1 VGEFTGKAKYLYLSI
16 HIFTLAILT
25 MKIKSLGILCCCLAF
40 YNLSLFAQK
49 TIVKDSN
56 ISAMLNEVS
65 PTNLEAI
72 VKKLVSF
79 HTRHTLS
86 DTLSKTT
93 GIGAART
100 WIKSEFEK
108 YGASSGGRLQVS
120 YDTFTQPAD
129 GRRITAPVVLKN
141 VMAVLPGTDPN
152 DKRMLMVSGHY
163 DSRVTDVMN
172 IKDFA
177 PGANDDA
184 SGVAVV
190 MEMCRILSKR
200 KFNTTIVFV
209 AMVGE
214 EQGLYGATNLAKR
227 AKEEGWNVH
236 LLMNND
242 IVGNSYGMETD
253 IKDNKSVRIFSEG
266 VPLGETPAQAAARTS
281 AGTENDGK
289 ARQAARYIKEVAER
303 YVDQLEV
310 KLIYRRDRYLRGG
323 DHTPF
328 SLQGF
333 TAVRITEMNEDF
345 NRQHQDVRTENGFKF
360 GDLPEYVDYNYLQ
373 KVTRMN
379 LAAMTNLA
387 LSCQEPENV
396 IVQTSGLTNK
406 TSLKWEAPKGK
417 APAGY
422 YVLMRE
428 TSSPFWEQ
436 KIFVKENSA
445 TLAYSKD
452 NYYFGVQS
460 VDEQGHES
468 LVVIPKPGR

>member
-1 VGEFTGKAKYLYLSI
+1 MIRIKYFLLLVFFVSFSEIELY
-16 HIFTLAILT
+16 
-25 MKIKSLGILCCCLAF
+25 
-40 YNLSLFAQK
+40 AQR
-49 TIVKDSN
+49 TEVRDAN
-56 ISAMLNEVS
+56 ISAMLTEVS
-65 PTNLEAI
+65 SNNLEQL

-79 HTRHTLS
+79 QTRHTLS

-108 YGASSGGRLQVS
+108 YSSASGGRLQVS

-129 GRRITAPVVLKN
+129 GRRILSPVILKN
-141 VMAVLPGTDPN
+141 VIAVLPGTDPN
-152 DKRMLMVSGHY
+152 DKRIIMVSGHY

-184 SGVAVV
+184 SGTAAV
-190 MEMCRILSKR
+190 MEMCRIMSKQ
-200 KFNTTIVFV
+200 KFSATLIFV

-236 LLMNND
+236 LLLNND

-253 IKDNKSVRIFSEG
+253 IKDNKSVRVFSEG
-266 VPLGETPAQAAARTS
+266 VSPVETPAQAAARQS
-281 AGTENDGK
+281 AGTDNDGK

-310 KLIYRRDRYLRGG
+310 KLIYRRDRFLRGG

-328 SLQGF
+328 SQQGF
-333 TAVRITEMNEDF
+333 AAVRITEMNEDF

-360 GDLPEYVDYNYLQ
+360 GDLPEYIDYNYLQ

-379 LAAMTNLA
+379 LSVMSNLG
-387 LSCQEPENV
+387 LSAQEPENV

-406 TSLKWEAPKGK
+406 TALKWGAPKGK
-417 APAGY
+417 KPVGY

-428 TSSPFWEQ
+428 TTSPFWER
-436 KIFVKENSA
+436 KFFVKETSA

-452 NYYFGVQS
+452 NFYFGVQS
-460 VDEQGHES
+460 VDEDGHES
-468 LVVIPKPGR
+468 LVITPKPGR

>member
-1 VGEFTGKAKYLYLSI
+1 MKYFKISLVF
-16 HIFTLAILT
+16 IFLA
-25 MKIKSLGILCCCLAF
+25 SGR
-40 YNLSLFAQK
+40 LFAQQ
-49 TIVKDSN
+49 TISRDPA
-56 ISAMLNEVS
+56 ISALVNEVS
-65 PTNLEAI
+65 ASNLESVI
-72 VKKLVSF
+72 KKLVSF
-79 HTRHTLS
+79 QTRHTLS

-93 GIGAART
+93 GIGAARS

-108 YGASSGGRLQVS
+108 YGVAGGNRLQVS

-141 VMAVLPGTDPN
+141 VVAVLPGTDPN

-184 SGVAVV
+184 SGVAAV
-190 MEMCRILSKR
+190 MEMCRIMSKQ
-200 KFNTTIVFV
+200 KFNSTLVFV

-227 AKEEGWNVH
+227 AKEEGWKVH

-253 IKDNKSVRIFSEG
+253 IKDNKSVRVFSEG
-266 VPLGETPAQAAARTS
+266 VSPLETPAQVAARQS
-281 AGTENDGK
+281 AGTDNDGK

-310 KLIYRRDRYLRGG
+310 KLIYRRDRFLRGG

-328 SLQGF
+328 SQQGF
-333 TAVRITEMNEDF
+333 AAVRITEMNEDF

-379 LAAMTNLA
+379 LSVMSNLA
-387 LSCQEPENV
+387 LSTQEPENV
-396 IVQTSGLTNK
+396 VVLTAGLTNK
-406 TSLKWEAPKGK
+406 TALKWDAPKGK
-417 APAGY
+417 TPIGY

-428 TSSPFWEQ
+428 TTSPFWE
-436 KIFVKENSA
+436 KKFFVKENAA

-460 VDEQGHES
+460 VDENGHES
-468 LVVIPKPGR
+468 LVITPRAGR

>member
-1 VGEFTGKAKYLYLSI
+1 MIRTKFFKTFLFFVFFISGKAFSQQTI
-16 HIFTLAILT
+16 NRDPAISTLV
-25 MKIKSLGILCCCLAF
+25 S
-40 YNLSLFAQK
+40 
-49 TIVKDSN
+49 
-56 ISAMLNEVS
+56 EVS
-65 PTNLEAI
+65 ASNLETV

-79 HTRHTLS
+79 QTRHTLS
-86 DTLSKTT
+86 DTLSKTE

-100 WIKSEFEK
+100 WIKKEFEK
-108 YGASSGGRLQVS
+108 YGIAGGNRLQVS

-129 GRRITAPVVLKN
+129 GRRITAPVILKN
-141 VMAVLPGTDPN
+141 VVAILPGTDPN

-184 SGVAVV
+184 SGVAAV
-190 MEMCRILSKR
+190 MEMCRIMSKQ
-200 KFNTTIVFV
+200 KFNCTLVFV

-227 AKEEGWNVH
+227 AKEESWNVH

-253 IKDNKSVRIFSEG
+253 IKDNKSVRVFSEG
-266 VPLGETPAQAAARTS
+266 VSPLETPAQIAARQS
-281 AGTENDGK
+281 SGSDNDGK

-310 KLIYRRDRYLRGG
+310 KLIYRRDRFLRGG

-328 SLQGF
+328 SQQGF
-333 TAVRITEMNEDF
+333 AAVRITEMNEDF

-379 LAAMTNLA
+379 LSVMSNLA
-387 LSCQEPENV
+387 LSTQEPENV
-396 IVQTSGLTNK
+396 VVLTAGLTNK
-406 TSLKWEAPKGK
+406 TTLKWDIPKGK
-417 APAGY
+417 TPAGY

-428 TSSPFWEQ
+428 TTSPFWEK
-436 KIFVKENSA
+436 KIFVKDNIA

-460 VDEQGHES
+460 VDENGHES
-468 LVVIPKPGR
+468 LVIIPRAGR

>member
-1 VGEFTGKAKYLYLSI
+1 MKKVFFLLVAVFLTG
-16 HIFTLAILT
+16 
-25 MKIKSLGILCCCLAF
+25 
-40 YNLSLFAQK
+40 NLFAQQ
-49 TIVKDSN
+49 TQVRDAN
-56 ISAMLNEVS
+56 ISNMVNEVS
-65 PTNLEAI
+65 ASNLEQI

-93 GIGAART
+93 GIGAARN

-108 YGASSGGRLQVS
+108 YGAASGGRLQVS
-120 YDTFTQPAD
+120 FDTFTQPAD

-141 VMAVLPGTDPN
+141 VMAILPGTDPN
-152 DKRMLMVSGHY
+152 DKRMVMISGHY

-172 IKDFA
+172 AKDFS

-184 SGVAVV
+184 SGVAAV
-190 MEMCRILSKR
+190 METCRILSKQ
-200 KFNTTIVFV
+200 KFNCTLVFV

-236 LLMNND
+236 LLLNND
-242 IVGNSYGMETD
+242 IIGNSYGMETD
-253 IKDNKSVRIFSEG
+253 IKDNKSVRVFSEG
-266 VPLGETPAQAAARTS
+266 VSPAETKEQAAARQA
-281 AGTENDGK
+281 AGTENEGK

-310 KLIYRRDRYLRGG
+310 KLIYRRDRFLRGG

-328 SLQGF
+328 AQQGF
-333 TAVRITEMNEDF
+333 AAVRITEMNEDF
-345 NRQHQDVRTENGFKF
+345 NRQHQDIRTENGFKY

-379 LAAMTNLA
+379 LSVMSNLA
-387 LSCQEPENV
+387 LAAQEPEKV
-396 IVQTSGLTNK
+396 SVVTSGLTNK
-406 TSLKWEAPKGK
+406 TELKWEAPKGK
-417 APAGY
+417 SPVGY

-428 TSSPFWEQ
+428 TSSPFWE
-436 KIFVKENSA
+436 KKFFVKETTA

-452 NYYFGVQS
+452 NYFFGVQS
-460 VDEQGHES
+460 VDADGHES
-468 LVVIPKPGR
+468 LVVSPKPGR

>member
-1 VGEFTGKAKYLYLSI
+1 MLLVKLQVLQIICTFLFIFLQMLFMIKQKFLGFLFFFSLVTGFNS
-16 HIFTLAILT
+16 F
-25 MKIKSLGILCCCLAF
+25 G
-40 YNLSLFAQK
+40 QK
-49 TIVKDSN
+49 TEIKDSN
-56 ISAMLNEVS
+56 ISSMLDEVS
-65 PTNLEAI
+65 PTNLETVI
-72 VKKLVSF
+72 RKLVSF
-79 HTRHTLS
+79 QTRHTLS
-86 DTLSKTT
+86 DTTSKTT

-100 WIKSEFEK
+100 WIKAEFEK
-108 YGASSGGRLQVS
+108 YNAGSGGRLQVS

-129 GRRITAPVVLKN
+129 GKRITTPTVLKN
-141 VMAVLPGTDPN
+141 VIAILPGTDPN
-152 DKRMLMVSGHY
+152 DKRMLMLSGHY

-172 IKDFA
+172 AKDFA

-184 SGVAVV
+184 SGVAAV
-190 MEMCRILSKR
+190 MEICRIMSKQ
-200 KFNTTIVFV
+200 KFSATIVFV

-253 IKDNKSVRIFSEG
+253 LKDNRNVRVFSEG
-266 VPLGETPAQAAARTS
+266 GIVGA
-281 AGTENDGK
+281 ENDGN

-328 SLQGF
+328 STAGF

-345 NRQHQDVRTENGFKF
+345 NHQHQDVRTENGFKF
-360 GDLPEYVDYNYLQ
+360 GDLPEYVDYTYLQ

-379 LAAMTNLA
+379 LSVTANLA
-387 LSCQEPENV
+387 WSCQEPENV
-396 IVQTSGLTNK
+396 VIQTSGLTNK
-406 TSLKWEAPKGK
+406 TALKWEAPKGK
-417 APAGY
+417 VPVGY

-428 TSSPFWEQ
+428 TSSPFWER
-436 KIFVKENSA
+436 KFFVKETSA
-445 TLAYSKD
+445 NLAYSKD
-452 NYYFGVQS
+452 NYFFGVQS
-460 VDEQGHES
+460 VDDAGHES
-468 LVVIPKPGR
+468 LVIIPKPGR

>member
-1 VGEFTGKAKYLYLSI
+1 MIRMKYFKISLVFILLVSGK
-16 HIFTLAILT
+16 
-25 MKIKSLGILCCCLAF
+25 
-40 YNLSLFAQK
+40 LFAQQ
-49 TIVKDSN
+49 TNTRDSK
-56 ISAMLNEVS
+56 ISAAVNEVS
-65 PTNLEAI
+65 SANLESLI
-72 VKKLVSF
+72 KKLVSF
-79 HTRHTLS
+79 QTRHTLS

-108 YGASSGGRLQVS
+108 YGIASGGRLKVE
-120 YDTFTQPAD
+120 YDTFTQAAD
-129 GRRITAPVVLKN
+129 GRRITSPVILKN
-141 VMAVLPGTDPN
+141 VMAILPGTDPN
-152 DKRMLMVSGHY
+152 DKRMLLVSGHY

-184 SGVAVV
+184 SGVAAV
-190 MEMCRILSKR
+190 MEMCRIMSKQ
-200 KFNTTIVFV
+200 KYNCTLVFV

-253 IKDNKSVRIFSEG
+253 IKDNKSVRVFSEG
-266 VPLGETPAQAAARTS
+266 VSPLETPAQVAARQS
-281 AGTENDGK
+281 AGTDNDGK

-310 KLIYRRDRYLRGG
+310 KLIYRRDRFLRGG

-328 SLQGF
+328 SQQGF
-333 TAVRITEMNEDF
+333 AAVRITEMNEDF

-379 LAAMTNLA
+379 LSVMSNLA
-387 LSCQEPENV
+387 LSAQEPENV
-396 IVQTSGLTNK
+396 VVLTAGLTNK
-406 TSLKWEAPKGK
+406 TALKWDAPKGK
-417 APAGY
+417 SPAGY

-428 TSSPFWEQ
+428 TTSPFWE
-436 KIFVKENSA
+436 KKFFVKETSA

-452 NYYFGVQS
+452 NYYFGIQS
-460 VDEQGHES
+460 VDEDGHES
-468 LVVIPKPGR
+468 LVIIPRAGR

>member
-1 VGEFTGKAKYLYLSI
+1 MIRMKYLPL
-16 HIFTLAILT
+16 LLVVILFWE
-25 MKIKSLGILCCCLAF
+25 KS
-40 YNLSLFAQK
+40 SAQK
-49 TIVKDSN
+49 TIARDPN
-56 ISAMLNEVS
+56 ITAMVNEVAA
-65 PTNLEAI
+65 TNLEQI
-72 VKKLVSF
+72 IKKLVSF
-79 HTRHTLS
+79 QTRHTLS

-108 YGASSGGRLQVS
+108 YGAAGGGRLQVS
-120 YDTFTQPAD
+120 YDTFTQAAD

-141 VMAVLPGTDPN
+141 VIAVLPGSDPN
-152 DKRMLMVSGHY
+152 DKRMLLVSGHY

-184 SGVAVV
+184 SGVAAVL
-190 MEMCRILSKR
+190 EMCRVMSKQ
-200 KFNTTIVFV
+200 KFNCTLVFI

-253 IKDNKSVRIFSEG
+253 LKDNKSVRVFSEG
-266 VPLGETPAQAAARTS
+266 VSALETPAQAAARIA

-328 SLQGF
+328 SQQGF
-333 TAVRITEMNEDF
+333 AAVRITEMNEDF
-345 NRQHQDVRTENGFKF
+345 NRQHQDVRTENGFKY

-379 LAAMTNLA
+379 LSTMANLG
-387 LSCQEPENV
+387 LSTQEPENV
-396 IVQTSGLTNK
+396 VVITSGLTNK
-406 TSLKWEAPKGK
+406 TSLKWDAPKGK
-417 APAGY
+417 TPAGY

-428 TSSPFWEQ
+428 TTSPFWE
-436 KIFVKENSA
+436 KKFFVKENSA
-445 TLAYSKD
+445 VLPYSKD

-460 VDEQGHES
+460 VDENGHES
-468 LVVIPKPGR
+468 LVIIPKAGR

>member
-1 VGEFTGKAKYLYLSI
+1 
-16 HIFTLAILT
+16 
-25 MKIKSLGILCCCLAF
+25 MIKLKSHGILCLFLTF
-40 YNLSLFAQK
+40 YGLSLFAQK
-49 TIVKDSN
+49 TEIKDSK
-56 ISAMLNEVS
+56 ISSMVNEVS

-72 VKKLVSF
+72 VRKLVSF
-79 HTRHTLS
+79 QTRHTLS
-86 DTLSKTT
+86 DTSSKTT

-100 WIKSEFEK
+100 WIKTEFEK
-108 YGASSGGRLQVS
+108 YGANSDGRLQVS
-120 YDTFTQPAD
+120 YDTFVQPAD

-141 VMAVLPGTDPN
+141 VIAILPGTDPD
-152 DKRMLMVSGHY
+152 DKRMLMLSGHY

-172 IKDFA
+172 VKDFS

-184 SGVAVV
+184 SGVAAV
-190 MEMCRILSKR
+190 MEMCRIMSKQ
-200 KFNTTIVFV
+200 KFSATIVFV

-227 AKEEGWNVH
+227 AKAEGWNVH

-253 IKDNKSVRIFSEG
+253 IKDNKSVRVFSEG
-266 VPLGETPAQAAARTS
+266 VPAGETPAQAAARTS

-379 LAAMTNLA
+379 LAVMANLA
-387 LSCQEPENV
+387 WSCQEPENV
-396 IVQTSGLTNK
+396 VVQTSGLTNK
-406 TSLKWEAPKGK
+406 TILKWEAPKGK
-417 APAGY
+417 SPTGY

-428 TSSPFWEQ
+428 TSSPFWER
-436 KIFVKENSA
+436 KFFVKTNTA

-452 NYYFGVQS
+452 NYFFGVQS
-460 VDEQGHES
+460 VDDAGHES
-468 LVVIPKPGR
+468 LVIIPRPGR

>member
-1 VGEFTGKAKYLYLSI
+1 MRNYLLILLFCLS
-16 HIFTLAILT
+16 FGLPQ
-25 MKIKSLGILCCCLAF
+25 SSF
-40 YNLSLFAQK
+40 SQK
-49 TIVKDSN
+49 TELKDPE
-56 ISAMLNEVS
+56 ITTMLNEVS
-65 PTNLEAI
+65 AANLEAL
-72 VKKLVSF
+72 VRKMVSF

-86 DTLSKTT
+86 DTLSKTK

-108 YGASSGGRLQVS
+108 YSAESGGRLQVS

-129 GRRITAPVVLKN
+129 GRRIKEAVVLKN
-141 VMAVLPGTDPN
+141 VMAILPGTDPN

-172 IKDFA
+172 VKDFA

-184 SGVAVV
+184 SGVAAV
-190 MEMCRILSKR
+190 MEMARVMSKY
-200 KFNTTIVFV
+200 KFSSTLVFV
-209 AMVGE
+209 AFVGE
-214 EQGLYGATNLAKR
+214 EQGLYGAANLAKR

-253 IKDNKSVRIFSEG
+253 IKDNKSVRVFSEG
-266 VPLGETPAQAAARTS
+266 VAANETKEQAAARQS
-281 AGTENDGK
+281 AGMENDGK

-328 SLQGF
+328 SQQGF
-333 TAVRITEMNEDF
+333 AAVRLTEMNEDF

-360 GDLPEYVDYNYLQ
+360 GDLPEYVDYTYLQ
-373 KVTRMN
+373 KVTKMN
-379 LAAMTNLA
+379 MSVMANLGLAT
-387 LSCQEPENV
+387 QEPENV
-396 IVQTSGLTNK
+396 IVITSGLTNK
-406 TSLKWEAPKGK
+406 TTLKWEAPKGK
-417 APAGY
+417 SPYGY

-428 TSSPFWEQ
+428 TTSPFWER
-436 KIFVKENSA
+436 KFFVKENQA
-445 TLAYSKD
+445 TLNYSKD
-452 NYYFGVQS
+452 NYFFAVQS
-460 VDEQGHES
+460 VDEKGHES
-468 LVVIPKPGR
+468 LMVIPKPGR

>member
-1 VGEFTGKAKYLYLSI
+1 
-16 HIFTLAILT
+16 
-25 MKIKSLGILCCCLAF
+25 MKKVL
-40 YNLSLFAQK
+40 LSLLFFAVLADRAAAQK
-49 TIVKDSN
+49 TDIKDPN
-56 ISAMLNEVS
+56 ISNMVNEVS
-65 PTNLEAI
+65 SANLEQVI
-72 VKKLVSF
+72 KKLVSF

-86 DTLSKTT
+86 DTISKTT

-108 YGASSGGRLQVS
+108 YGVASGGRLQVS

-129 GRRITAPVVLKN
+129 GRRILNPVVLKN
-141 VMAVLPGTDPN
+141 VIAILPGTDPN

-172 IKDFA
+172 VKDFA

-184 SGVAVV
+184 SGVAAV
-190 MEMCRILSKR
+190 MEMCRIMSKQ
-200 KFNTTIVFV
+200 KFSSTIVFV

-253 IKDNKSVRIFSEG
+253 IKDNKSVRVFSEG
-266 VPLGETPAQAAARTS
+266 VSPVETPAQAAARQS
-281 AGTENDGK
+281 AGTDNEGK

-310 KLIYRRDRYLRGG
+310 KLIYRRDRFLRGG

-328 SLQGF
+328 SQQGF
-333 TAVRITEMNEDF
+333 AAVRITEMNEDF
-345 NRQHQDVRTENGFKF
+345 NRQHQDIRTENGFKF

-379 LAAMTNLA
+379 LSVMANLA
-387 LSCQEPENV
+387 LSSQEPENV
-396 IVQTSGLTNK
+396 VVQTAGLTNK
-406 TSLKWEAPKGK
+406 TALKWDAPKGK
-417 APAGY
+417 TPAGY

-428 TSSPFWEQ
+428 TTSPFWER
-436 KIFVKENSA
+436 KFFVKETSA
-445 TLAYSKD
+445 NLAYSKD
-452 NYYFGVQS
+452 NYFFGVQS
-460 VDEQGHES
+460 VDAEGHES
-468 LVVIPKPGR
+468 LVITPKPGR

>member
-1 VGEFTGKAKYLYLSI
+1 MKYLSFSCL
-16 HIFTLAILT
+16 FLALFFSQANAQQTISRD
-25 MKIKSLGILCCCLAF
+25 INISNQVNEVSEA
-40 YNLSLFAQK
+40 NLK
-49 TIVKDSN
+49 TIVN
-56 ISAMLNEVS
+56 
-65 PTNLEAI
+65 
-72 VKKLVSF
+72 KLVSF
-79 HTRHTLS
+79 QTRHTLS

-93 GIGAART
+93 GIGAARN

-108 YGASSGGRLQVS
+108 YSKESGNRLQVLF
-120 YDTFTQPAD
+120 DTFTQAAD

-152 DKRMLMVSGHY
+152 DKRMLMLSGHY

-172 IKDFA
+172 AKDFA

-184 SGVAVV
+184 SGVAAV
-190 MEMCRILSKR
+190 MEMARIMSKQ
-200 KFNTTIVFV
+200 KFNCTIVFV

-253 IKDNKSVRIFSEG
+253 IKDNKSVRVFSEG
-266 VPLGETPAQAAARTS
+266 VSPLETPAQVAARQS
-281 AGTENDGK
+281 AGTDNDGK

-310 KLIYRRDRYLRGG
+310 KLIYRRDRFLRGG

-328 SLQGF
+328 SQQGF
-333 TAVRITEMNEDF
+333 AAVRITEMNEDF
-345 NRQHQDVRTENGFKF
+345 NRQHQDIRTENGFKF

-379 LAAMTNLA
+379 LAVMANLA
-387 LSCQEPENV
+387 WSAQEPENV
-396 IVQTSGLTNK
+396 VVLTSGLTNK
-406 TSLKWEAPKGK
+406 TALKWEAPKGK
-417 APAGY
+417 TPAGY
-422 YVLMRE
+422 YILMRE
-428 TSSPFWEQ
+428 TTSPFWEK
-436 KIFVKENSA
+436 KIFVKETSA
-445 TLAYSKD
+445 SIAYSKD

-460 VDEQGHES
+460 VDENGHES
-468 LVVIPKPGR
+468 LVITPRPGR

>member
-1 VGEFTGKAKYLYLSI
+1 MNLQVMLNICTFLF
-16 HIFTLAILT
+16 IFLHTPFMVRL
-25 MKIKSLGILCCCLAF
+25 KHFGILLVLLAF
-40 YNLSLFAQK
+40 SGERLYAQR
-49 TIVKDSN
+49 TEIRDAN
-56 ISAMLNEVS
+56 ISTMVNEVGAA
-65 PTNLEAI
+65 NLEQI
-72 VKKLVSF
+72 IKKLVSF
-79 HTRHTLS
+79 QTRHTLS
-86 DTLSKTT
+86 DTISKTT

-108 YGASSGGRLQVS
+108 YGAASGGRLQVS
-120 YDTFTQPAD
+120 YDSFVQAAD

-172 IKDFA
+172 IKDFS

-184 SGVAVV
+184 SGVAAV
-190 MEMCRILSKR
+190 MEMCRIMSKQ
-200 KFNTTIVFV
+200 KFSATLVFV

-253 IKDNKSVRIFSEG
+253 LKDNKSVRVFSEG
-266 VPLGETPAQAAARTS
+266 VSALETPAQAAARQS

-310 KLIYRRDRYLRGG
+310 KLIYRRDRFLRGG

-328 SLQGF
+328 SQQGF
-333 TAVRITEMNEDF
+333 AAVRITEMNEDF
-345 NRQHQDVRTENGFKF
+345 NRQHQDIRTENGFKY

-379 LAAMTNLA
+379 LSVMANLA
-387 LSCQEPENV
+387 LSSQEPENV
-396 IVQTSGLTNK
+396 VVLTSGLTNK
-406 TSLKWEAPKGK
+406 TALKWEAPKGK
-417 APAGY
+417 KPAGY

-428 TSSPFWEQ
+428 TTSPFWER
-436 KIFVKENSA
+436 KFFVKENSA

-460 VDEQGHES
+460 VDEDGHES
-468 LVVIPKPGR
+468 LVITPKPGR

>member
-1 VGEFTGKAKYLYLSI
+1 MKNLR
-16 HIFTLAILT
+16 LALL
-25 MKIKSLGILCCCLAF
+25 MSMGFLANSLV
-40 YNLSLFAQK
+40 FAQK
-49 TIVKDSN
+49 TEVKDPQ
-56 ISAMLNEVS
+56 ITTMLNEVS
-65 PTNLEAI
+65 ATNLETLI
-72 VKKLVSF
+72 RKMVSF

-86 DTLSKTT
+86 DTLSKTK
-93 GIGAART
+93 GIGAARS

-108 YGASSGGRLQVS
+108 YAAESGGKLQVS
-120 YDTFTQPAD
+120 YDTFLQPAD
-129 GRRITAPVVLKN
+129 GRRIKEPVTLKN

-184 SGVAVV
+184 SGVAAV
-190 MEMCRILSKR
+190 MEMCRVMSKYQFR
-200 KFNTTIVFV
+200 TTLVFV
-209 AMVGE
+209 AFVGE
-214 EQGLYGATNLAKR
+214 EQGLYGAANLAKR
-227 AKEEGWNVH
+227 AKSEGWDVH

-253 IKDNKSVRIFSEG
+253 IKDNKSVRVFSEG
-266 VPLGETPAQAAARTS
+266 VAAAETKEQAAARQS
-281 AGTENDGK
+281 AGTENDGN

-328 SLQGF
+328 SQQGF
-333 TAVRITEMNEDF
+333 TAVRVTEMNEDF
-345 NRQHQDVRTENGFKF
+345 NRQHQDVRTENGFKY

-373 KVTRMN
+373 KVSRMN
-379 LAAMTNLA
+379 MSVMANLG
-387 LSCQEPENV
+387 LSTQEPQNV
-396 IVQTSGLTNK
+396 TVITSGLTNK
-406 TSLKWEAPKGK
+406 TQLKWDAPKGK
-417 APAGY
+417 TPYGY

-428 TSSPFWEQ
+428 TTSPFWER
-436 KIFVKENSA
+436 KFFVKESAA

-452 NYYFGVQS
+452 NYFFAVQS
-460 VDEQGHES
+460 VDENGHES
-468 LVVIPKPGR
+468 LMIIPKPGR

>member
-1 VGEFTGKAKYLYLSI
+1 MNLQLKKNTCNFLLRILQPKLKMKYLKSI
-16 HIFTLAILT
+16 LAI
-25 MKIKSLGILCCCLAF
+25 CLFFSAAKT
-40 YNLSLFAQK
+40 SFAQRTEIK
-49 TIVKDSN
+49 DPAIVSMLND
-56 ISAMLNEVS
+56 ISA
-65 PTNLEAI
+65 TNLETL
-72 VKKLVSF
+72 VRKMVSF

-86 DTLSKTT
+86 DTLSKTK
-93 GIGAART
+93 GIGAARA

-108 YGASSGGRLQVS
+108 YAAESEGRLQVA
-120 YDTFTQPAD
+120 YDTFLQPAD
-129 GRRITAPVVLKN
+129 GRRIKEPVTLKN

-184 SGVAVV
+184 SGVAAV
-190 MEMCRILSKR
+190 MEMARVMSKH
-200 KFNTTIVFV
+200 KFSSTLVFV
-209 AMVGE
+209 AFVGE
-214 EQGLYGATNLAKR
+214 EQGLYGAANLAKR

-253 IKDNKSVRIFSEG
+253 IKDNKTVRVFSEG
-266 VPLGETPAQAAARTS
+266 VSASETKEQAAARQS

-303 YVDQLEV
+303 YVDQLDI

-328 SLQGF
+328 SQQGF
-333 TAVRITEMNEDF
+333 AAVRITEMNEDF

-379 LAAMTNLA
+379 MSVMANLGF
-387 LSCQEPENV
+387 STQEPENV
-396 IVQTSGLTNK
+396 GIVTSGLTNK
-406 TSLKWEAPKGK
+406 TQLKWETPKGK
-417 APAGY
+417 SPYGY

-428 TSSPFWEQ
+428 TTSPFWER
-436 KIFVKENSA
+436 KFFVIENQA

-460 VDEQGHES
+460 VDENGHES
-468 LVVIPKPGR
+468 LVVIPKPVR

>member
-1 VGEFTGKAKYLYLSI
+1 MRNYLLILLFCLS
-16 HIFTLAILT
+16 FGLPQ
-25 MKIKSLGILCCCLAF
+25 SSF
-40 YNLSLFAQK
+40 SQK
-49 TIVKDSN
+49 TELKDPE
-56 ISAMLNEVS
+56 ITTMLNEVS
-65 PTNLEAI
+65 AANLEAL
-72 VKKLVSF
+72 VRKMVSF

-86 DTLSKTT
+86 DTLSKTK

-108 YGASSGGRLQVS
+108 YSAESGGRLQVS

-129 GRRITAPVVLKN
+129 GRRIKEAVVLKN
-141 VMAVLPGTDPN
+141 VMAILPGTDPN

-172 IKDFA
+172 VKDFA

-184 SGVAVV
+184 SGVAAV
-190 MEMCRILSKR
+190 MEMARIMSKY
-200 KFNTTIVFV
+200 KFSSTLVFV
-209 AMVGE
+209 AFVGE
-214 EQGLYGATNLAKR
+214 EQGLYGAANLAKR

-253 IKDNKSVRIFSEG
+253 IKDNKSVRVFSEG
-266 VPLGETPAQAAARTS
+266 VAANETKEQAAARQS

-303 YVDQLEV
+303 YVDQLDV

-328 SLQGF
+328 SQQGF
-333 TAVRITEMNEDF
+333 AAVRLTEMNEDF

-360 GDLPEYVDYNYLQ
+360 GDLPEYVDYTYLQ
-373 KVTRMN
+373 KVTKMN
-379 LAAMTNLA
+379 MSVMANLGLAT
-387 LSCQEPENV
+387 QEPENV
-396 IVQTSGLTNK
+396 IVITSSLTNK
-406 TSLKWEAPKGK
+406 TTLKWEAPKGK
-417 APAGY
+417 SPYGY

-428 TSSPFWEQ
+428 TTSPFWER
-436 KIFVKENSA
+436 KFFVKENQA
-445 TLAYSKD
+445 TLNYSKD
-452 NYYFGVQS
+452 NYFFAVQS
-460 VDEQGHES
+460 VDEKGHES
-468 LVVIPKPGR
+468 LMVIPKPGR

>member
-1 VGEFTGKAKYLYLSI
+1 MIKNKCL
-16 HIFTLAILT
+16 IF
-25 MKIKSLGILCCCLAF
+25 LCSVSFLCSDF
-40 YNLSLFAQK
+40 VFAQK
-49 TIVKDSN
+49 TVVKDVQ
-56 ISAMLNEVS
+56 ISEMLSEVS
-65 PTNLEAI
+65 PANLETI
-72 VKKLVSF
+72 IKKLVSF

-93 GIGAART
+93 GIGAARN

-108 YGASSGGRLQVS
+108 YGKASGNRLQVS
-120 YDTFTQPAD
+120 FDKFTQPAD
-129 GRRITAPVVLKN
+129 GRRITSPVVLKN
-141 VMAVLPGTDPN
+141 VIAVLPGTDPN

-172 IKDFA
+172 VKDFA

-184 SGVAVV
+184 SGVAAV
-190 MEMCRILSKR
+190 MEMCRIMSKH
-200 KFNTTIVFV
+200 KFSSTLVFV
-209 AMVGE
+209 AFVGE

-236 LLMNND
+236 LLLNND

-253 IKDNKSVRIFSEG
+253 IKDNKSVRVFSEG
-266 VPLGETPAQAAARTS
+266 VSALETPAQATARQS

-289 ARQAARYIKEVAER
+289 ARQAARYIKEIAER

-328 SLQGF
+328 SQQGF
-333 TAVRITEMNEDF
+333 AAVRITEMNEDF

-379 LAAMTNLA
+379 LAVMANLG
-387 LSCQEPENV
+387 LSTQEPENV
-396 IVQTSGLTNK
+396 TVITSGLTNK
-406 TSLKWEAPKGK
+406 TQLKWEAPKGK
-417 APAGY
+417 SPYGY

-428 TSSPFWEQ
+428 TTSPFWEK

-445 TLAYSKD
+445 TLNYSKD

-460 VDEQGHES
+460 VDEVGHES